1 MVFWNRGTPKS
12 SILTGF
18 FSLINHPF
26 WVPFNWHFP
35 ALLPIRGEH
44 DKISHG
50 GLGHPRTS
58 SFDVSRSATELAAEK
73 IPIGWCI
80 DGNAPKP
87 EGHGVFITYR
97 KTERVV
103 LNILDSVTPG
113 KKNTST
119 KRGYE
124 TTHQELDVLLDCS
137 TWKPTE
143 SCVRFPPMVA
153 KNLKMTNASSGKSF
167 IIHVLLFGVP
177 VSQVDVYTHYI
188 DIQICMYIYIYES
201 ISTSSILV
209 SCPCINVFYMWP
221 MYVMCTSMSNY
232 TVCIY
237 IYVCI
242 HVLN

>member
-113 KKNTST
+113 KKKHIN
-119 KRGYE
+119 
-124 TTHQELDVLLDCS
+124 QAWLWNCS
-137 TWKPTE
+137 SRTGCSFRLQYLE
-143 SCVRFPPMVA
+143 AHRVMCAFPPNGSEESQDDKCFFGEVIHHSC
-153 KNLKMTNASSGKSF
+153 LVVWGSS
-167 IIHVLLFGVP
+167 
-177 VSQVDVYTHYI
+177 
-188 DIQICMYIYIYES
+188 
-201 ISTSSILV
+201 
-209 SCPCINVFYMWP
+209 
-221 MYVMCTSMSNY
+221 
-232 TVCIY
+232 
-237 IYVCI
+237 
-242 HVLN
+242 